1 MILHHKHSFSI
12 LFSIQIHFQGRC
24 NQPFLDAVS
33 SRGQNIAGHS
43 LLGKNIGKL
52 GRVLGQ
58 K

>member
-1 MILHHKHSFSI
+1 MHSPLDKVTI
-12 LFSIQIHFQGRC
+12 CTQQGTLKWQQFKYRI
-24 NQPFLDAVS
+24 VGRGIG
-33 SRGQNIAGHS
+33 RGQNIAGHS

>member
-1 MILHHKHSFSI
+1 MHSPLDKVTI
-12 LFSIQIHFQGRC
+12 CTQQGTLKWQQFKYRI
-24 NQPFLDAVS
+24 VG
-33 SRGQNIAGHS
+33 RGQNIAGHS